1 MIIGVPAE
9 IKPSETKISLIPS
22 SVKTLV
28 ELGNRVIIQK
38 DAGKKSSFSNEE
50 YIENGAEIV
59 QTPKEIYQKS
69 DIIIKINQPQPSE
82 YGLLKEKQILTGC
95 FNLFDCK
102 DLMSE
107 ILEKRI
113 TTVDIKKI
121 KTRHGTF
128 PVENAISEI
137 AGKTIIRIASSVL
150 EKYGGGKLLCSTTG
164 IKPVQITVIG
174 SGAVGLSAAKT
185 ASNLGCNVTVL
196 DTDIDKLQKIELLY
210 NNEISTLFSNSVSV
224 EKILPQTDIL
234 ICAVKSNI
242 HEILIKEKDVKLMK
256 KGAVIIDTG
265 LSSSNSVVET
275 MDRIL
280 PVEFPVYEKHGV
292 LHYCYND
299 ISSLAPNTVSSAI
312 SEILTNYLLNLFKY
326 PKFEDFLKKC
336 TDIAEGILTY
346 DGNITEESLAEHY
359 CSDKYELSMLT
370 GF

>member
-9 IKPSETKISLIPS
+9 IKPSETKVSLVPS
-22 SVKTLV
+22 SVRTLV
-28 ELGNRVIIQK
+28 GCGHRVIIQK
-38 DAGKKSSFSNEE
+38 NAGIKSSFSDIE
-50 YIENGAEIV
+50 YAENGAEISENL
-59 QTPKEIYQKS
+59 QDIYQKS
-69 DIIIKINQPQPSE
+69 DVIMKIVQPQPAE
-82 YGLLKEKQILTGC
+82 YRLLKDRQILTGC

-113 TTVDIKKI
+113 TAVDIKRI
-121 KTRHGTF
+121 KTKNGNF
-128 PVENAISEI
+128 PVESAISEI

-150 EKYGGGKLLCSTTG
+150 EKYRGGKLLCSTTG

-196 DTDIDKLQKIELLY
+196 DTDIDKLQQIELLY
-210 NNEISTLFSNSVSV
+210 NNEISTLFSNSFSV

-234 ICAVKSNI
+234 ICAVKSDL
-242 HEILIKEKDVKLMK
+242 HEILIKENDVKLMK

-280 PVEFPVYEKHGV
+280 PVDSPVCEKYGV
-292 LHYCYND
+292 LHYCFDD
-299 ISSLAPNTVSSAI
+299 ISSLSPNTVSSAI
-312 SEILTNYLLNLFKY
+312 SEILTNYLLNLLKY
-326 PKFEDFLKKC
+326 PKFEDFLKNC
-336 TDIAEGILTY
+336 RDIEEGILTY
-346 DGNITEESLAEHY
+346 DGNITEENLAEHY
-359 CSDKYELSMLT
+359 CTDKYELSMLT